1 MKKVFTVKEPFG
13 EPTHG
18 VVTEVDMF
26 EGNVARGE
34 DMGRQQ
40 LPAHMLLTELLK
52 IRSPVKK
59 IQICGLSEN
68 YLDVISEG

>member
-1 MKKVFTVKEPFG
+1 MKNVFTVKEPFG

-34 DMGRQQ
+34 DLGRQQ

-52 IRSPVKK
+52 IGKK
-59 IQICGLSEN
+59 QSRKFKFVNCQK
-68 YLDVISEG
+68 VTWM